1 MDLGSHRF
9 FNHFPAALGAK
20 LARSATIRK
29 FPDRAQI
36 FAEGDAS
43 DAIYLVLEGRV
54 ALTKRVPGGY
64 SQVIAHKAPDDYF
77 GELGV
82 LDGSGR
88 STSAFAEGAVALGRL
103 AKVDFLKILSQ
114 SPWHSVLRL
123 FNHVSENLR
132 STNERYVTEV
142 VRKEKITLIGEMANG
157 MIHDFKTPFTTIRL
171 AVDMIATKHADEPTQ
186 ELCRTVLRQ
195 IHRLGS
201 MVEEVLEFA
210 KGDAKI
216 NVQPVRLEALF
227 DSAIE
232 NSSDAL
238 RQTRIR
244 LQAKPTAL
252 VAPLDVDRF
261 LRVLQ
266 NLTTNAVE
274 AIGPKKRGRITFSAA
289 RKGKDCVIAVS
300 DNGPGIPR
308 PIRDTL
314 FEPFVS
320 HGKRGGTGLGLA
332 VAKSVVEAHGGSIS
346 YKSLPRRGTTFSIR
360 LPMVAA

>member
-9 FNHFPAALGAK
+9 FNHFPAALATR
-20 LARSATIRK
+20 LARTARVRRWA
-29 FPDRAQI
+29 DRAVI
-36 FAEGDAS
+36 FEEKDAS
-43 DAIYLVLEGRV
+43 DAIYLVLAGRI
-54 ALTKRVPGGY
+54 ALTKKVPGGY
-64 SQVIAHKAPDDYF
+64 SQVIAHKGPDDYF

-88 STSAFAEGAVALGRL
+88 STSAIAEGAVTL
-103 AKVDFLKILSQ
+103 ARIAKPDFLKILSQ

-132 STNERYVTEV
+132 TTNDRYVSEV

-171 AVDMIATKHADEPTQ
+171 AVDMLAARHADEPTQ

-210 KGDAKI
+210 KGDARLNI
-216 NVQPVRLEALF
+216 QPIRLQALF
-227 DSAIE
+227 DSVIE
-232 NSSDAL
+232 HAADAL
-238 RQTRIR
+238 RQTRTKVAAR
-244 LQAKPTAL
+244 PTAL

-266 NLTTNAVE
+266 NMVTNAVE
-274 AIGPKKRGRITFSAA
+274 AIGQTKRGRIVFSAA
-289 RKGKDCVIAVS
+289 RRGQFCEIKIS
-300 DNGPGIPR
+300 DNGPGVPR

-332 VAKSVVEAHGGSIS
+332 VAKSVVEAHGGSITYTS
-346 YKSLPRRGTTFSIR
+346 VARRGTTFTIR
-360 LPMVAA
+360 LPLVA

>member
-9 FNHFPAALGAK
+9 FNHFPSALGAK
-20 LARSATIRK
+20 LARSATLRK
-29 FPDRAQI
+29 FADRTEI
-36 FAEGDAS
+36 FAEGDGS

-64 SQVIAHKAPDDYF
+64 TQVIAHKAPDDYF

-88 STSAFAEGAVALGRL
+88 STSAFAEGSVVLARL
-103 AKVDFLKILSQ
+103 AKADFLKILSQ

-132 STNERYVTEV
+132 ATNERYVNEV

-171 AVDMIATKHADEPTQ
+171 AVDMLATKHADESTQ
-186 ELCRTVLRQ
+186 ELCKTVLRQ

-210 KGDAKI
+210 KGDARI
-216 NVQPVRLEALF
+216 NLQPVRLEALF
-227 DSAIE
+227 DSAVE
-232 NSSDAL
+232 HAADGL
-238 RQTRIR
+238 RQTRTKVTAR
-244 LQAKPTAL
+244 PTAL

-266 NLTTNAVE
+266 NLTTNAIE
-274 AIGPKKRGRITFSAA
+274 AIGPKKRGLITFSAA
-289 RKGKDCVIAVS
+289 RKGKDCVISIS
-300 DNGPGIPR
+300 DNGPGVPS
-308 PIRDTL
+308 PIRETL

-332 VAKSVVEAHGGSIS
+332 VAKSVVEAHGGTIS
-346 YKSLPRRGTTFSIR
+346 YKSTPSRGTTFHIR
-360 LPMVAA
+360 VPMVA